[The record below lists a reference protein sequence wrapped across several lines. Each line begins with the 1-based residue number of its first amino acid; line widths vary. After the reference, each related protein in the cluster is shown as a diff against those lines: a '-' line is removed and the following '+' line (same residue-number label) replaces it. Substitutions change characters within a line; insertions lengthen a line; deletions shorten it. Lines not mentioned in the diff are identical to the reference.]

1 MLHTA
6 GAAEIECKRGRVGR
20 LKRGCHSRL
29 STYEDGL
36 GSSFEEGKSPLVGSQ
51 KRGDVN

>member
-20 LKRGCHSRL
+20 LKRGCHSGL
-29 STYEDGL
+29 CTYEDGL